1 MVENE
6 IDWTVDSLKEYLS
19 EKINDL
25 RDMLQERYS
34 MQTKAVDAAF
44 EAQQLAMQTAKIEQ
58 ATAMTT
64 ALAAQKEAVNV
75 AMAASEKATA
85 KSEIASDKRFEVS
98 NGYRQQMQDQANK
111 FATRDDLELRIS
123 VLTEKLGYESQRS
136 IDAGAVKDKQINDMN
151 MRLTTA
157 AAGRAGQDLGIA
169 DSRSNRRLDTSSVI
183 SIISVVLV
191 VVSVAITVITLF
203 SR

>member
-1 MVENE
+1 MTEKVSS
-6 IDWTVDSLKEYLS
+6 WTVDTLQEFLS
-19 EKINDL
+19 DKITDL
-25 RDMLQERYS
+25 RDMLQERYA

-111 FATRDDLELRIS
+111 FATRDDLELRIG
-123 VLTEKLGYESQRS
+123 VLTEKLGYESQRFT
-136 IDAGAVKDKQINDMN
+136 DAGVVRDKQLSDMN
-151 MRLTTA
+151 LRLTSA
-157 AAGRAGQDLGIA
+157 AAGKAGQDLGAA
-169 DSRSNRRLDTSSVI
+169 DWRTNKRLDTSQIVSF
-183 SIISVVLV
+183 ISVFLV
-191 VVSVAITVITLF
+191 VVSIAITLITVF